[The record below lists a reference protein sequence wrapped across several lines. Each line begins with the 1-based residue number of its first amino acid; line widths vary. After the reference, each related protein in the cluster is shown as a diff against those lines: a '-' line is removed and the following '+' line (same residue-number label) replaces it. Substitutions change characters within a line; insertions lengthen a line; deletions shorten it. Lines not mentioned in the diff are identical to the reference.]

1 MNEKKNLTTEETFA
15 LAVQNK
21 KKNNLQV
28 AENLYNETLKTNT
41 NYVDAHNN
49 LGNIL
54 KELGEHQKAMNYYQK
69 VIQIEPNNLTAHWL
83 SMNNFP
89 VIYKNFDEI
98 NTYEEKFEKYIQKIN
113 QLLDTQTNYTKKT
126 LISANAGNP
135 KLKK

>member
-1 MNEKKNLTTEETFA
+1 
-15 LAVQNK
+15 
-21 KKNNLQV
+21 
-28 AENLYNETLKTNT
+28 
-41 NYVDAHNN
+41 
-49 LGNIL
+49 
-54 KELGEHQKAMNYYQK
+54 MNYYQK

-126 LISANAGNP
+126 LISAMNSSTNFYLHYQGKNFL
-135 KLKK
+135 KL